1 METPEFRI
9 KQLQREI
16 RPELHNVLH
25 RPKRKMRILNSQYN
39 CTITGLVV
47 FDTI

>member
-1 METPEFRI
+1 MLIQPTTNKNII
-9 KQLQREI
+9 KIYNYLCNI
-16 RPELHNVLH
+16 LH
-25 RPKRKMRILNSQYN
+25 RPKRKMRILNSQDN